1 MYIDVDKWEQV
12 IGTLIKIA
20 LTLAVGA
27 FIVVNLIPTFA
38 YVLDSLN

>member
-1 MYIDVDKWEQV
+1 VYVDVDKWEQV

-27 FIVVNLIPTFA
+27 FIAVNLIPTFA
-38 YVLDSLN
+38 YIVGSLS